1 MSKPAKPAAPAAPA
15 EGAEGAAPPKSK
27 KMLFIIIG
35 VVVLLIAGGAGWYF
49 TKGHAPEDEHAA
61 EVKVEPAHEPKYVS
75 LGENFTVNL
84 LHEDGDQYL
93 QAGIT
98 LKILDPALEEKIKA
112 RMPEIKSKLLFL
124 LANKLPSELQTAA
137 GKQKLVS
144 DIIAET
150 DAVLELGDAHAA
162 PGANAHA
169 AADPH
174 AAPVAA
180 APAADAHAVPATN
193 SHAAPPT
200 DPHAAPAA
208 DPHAAPPA
216 SAVAASGVV
225 APLLHKTTGIVD
237 VLFTAF
243 IIQ

>member
-1 MSKPAKPAAPAAPA
+1 MSKPAKPAAAPAAPA
-15 EGAEGAAPPKSK
+15 EGAPPPKSK

-61 EVKVEPAHEPKYVS
+61 EVKPEPVHEPKYIT

-98 LKILDPALEEKIKA
+98 LKILDPTLEEKIKA
-112 RMPEIKSKLLFL
+112 RLPEIKSKLLFL

-137 GKQKLVS
+137 GKQKLVA
-144 DIIAET
+144 DIITET
-150 DAVLELGDAHAA
+150 DAVLGLGDAHAA
-162 PGANAHA
+162 PHDAHA
-169 AADPH
+169 T
-174 AAPVAA
+174 PV
-180 APAADAHAVPATN
+180 APAADAHAAPAAN
-193 SHAAPPT
+193 AHAAPPAA
-200 DPHAAPAA
+200 PHATPAA

-225 APLLHKTTGIVD
+225 APLPPKTTGIVD

>member
-1 MSKPAKPAAPAAPA
+1 MSKPAKPAAPAAP
-15 EGAEGAAPPKSK
+15 AEGAAPPKSK

-35 VVVLLIAGGAGWYF
+35 VVVLALAGGAGWYF
-49 TKGHAPEDEHAA
+49 TKGHAPEGEHAE
-61 EVKVEPAHEPKYVS
+61 EVKVEPVHEPKYIT

-98 LKILDPALEEKIKA
+98 LKIVDPALEEKIKA

-150 DAVLELGDAHAA
+150 DAVLGLG
-162 PGANAHA
+162 
-169 AADPH
+169 
-174 AAPVAA
+174 AAPVHA
-180 APAADAHAVPATN
+180 APAADAHAAPATAA
-193 SHAAPPT
+193 HAAPVA
-200 DPHAAPAA
+200 DAHAASAA
-208 DPHAAPPA
+208 HAAAPVAAP
-216 SAVAASGVV
+216 AASGVV
-225 APLLHKTTGIVD
+225 APLPPKTTGIVD

>member
-1 MSKPAKPAAPAAPA
+1 MSKPAKPAAPAAP
-15 EGAEGAAPPKSK
+15 AEGAAPPKSK

-49 TKGHAPEDEHAA
+49 TKGHAPEGEHAE
-61 EVKVEPAHEPKYVS
+61 EVKAEPAHEPKYIM

-84 LHEDGDQYL
+84 LHEEGDQYL

-98 LKILDPALEEKIKA
+98 LKILDPSLEEKIKA

-124 LANKLPSELQTAA
+124 LSNKYPSELQTAA

-150 DAVLELGDAHAA
+150 DAVLGLGPA
-162 PGANAHA
+162 PDHA
-169 AADPH
+169 AAATDAH
-174 AAPVAA
+174 AA
-180 APAADAHAVPATN
+180 APAADAHAAPPAADA
-193 SHAAPPT
+193 HAAPAASG
-200 DPHAAPAA
+200 HAAPAA
-208 DPHAAPPA
+208 DPHAAPPV

-225 APLLHKTTGIVD
+225 APLPHKTTGIVD

>member
-1 MSKPAKPAAPAAPA
+1 MSKPAKPAAAPAAPA
-15 EGAEGAAPPKSK
+15 EGAPPPKSK

-49 TKGHAPEDEHAA
+49 TKGHAPEGEHAE
-61 EVKVEPAHEPKYVS
+61 EVKAEPVHEPKYIA

-98 LKILDPALEEKIKA
+98 LKILDPAMEGLIKA

-150 DAVLELGDAHAA
+150 DAVLGLGPAPVHAASATDAHAAAPVADAHAA
-162 PGANAHA
+162 P
-169 AADPH
+169 
-174 AAPVAA
+174 
-180 APAADAHAVPATN
+180 PAADAHAAPTA
-193 SHAAPPT
+193 SGHAAPAV
-200 DPHAAPAA
+200 DPHAAS
-208 DPHAAPPA
+208 PA

-225 APLLHKTTGIVD
+225 APLPHKTTGIVD